1 MYLYKYTVR
10 KPVPFS
16 DCRILF
22 PLEVPMANI
31 TPYLSRVEGRDR
43 LRITHSRPV
52 VFWMTGLSGSGKS
65 TIASAFE
72 ALCISEGYAA
82 FMLDGDTVRTGLCA
96 GLGFSPEDRSENLRR
111 IAETAKIVASSG
123 QIVVVCAISP
133 DQASRDRAR
142 AIISPAADFY
152 EVYISTPVE
161 ECARRDPKGLYK
173 KAYAGEI
180 PAFTGVS
187 APYEVPVNT
196 DITLDTVNRSVEE
209 CAKRLFDHAMDSV
222 CRPAYLLS
230 EMAKAASRASAAI
243 LEIYNGTY
251 EVSFKEDA
259 SPLTTADTA
268 SNKVITE
275 HFRAVFPEYDI
286 LTEEEDD
293 SDRDAHGIPK
303 RLNGCGT
310 FIIDPL
316 DGTKE
321 FINRNGEFCVS
332 IGFAS
337 HHRVVAGVVAVPAR
351 GLLYYAYEGRGAYKT
366 VITENM
372 GKDGIPSL
380 FDPAERIHVSDRTEN
395 LRITASRSHGD
406 KQTEALLE
414 INKDRIG
421 DILTA
426 GSCLKGCL
434 IAEGEADIHYRWG
447 AFMKE
452 WDTAGMEI
460 LCREAGASFTD
471 IDGNPLAANRA
482 DPVNRNGFRILNRPE
497 SALDTTSIQN

>member
-1 MYLYKYTVR
+1 
-10 KPVPFS
+10 
-16 DCRILF
+16 
-22 PLEVPMANI
+22 MANI
-31 TPYLSRVEGRDR
+31 TPYLSRVTRQDR
-43 LRITHSRPV
+43 LRISHSRPV

-72 ALCISEGYAA
+72 SLCVGAGHAA

-96 GLGFSPEDRSENLRR
+96 GLGFSPEDRAENLRR

-133 DQASRDRAR
+133 DQQSRDRAR
-142 AIISPAADFY
+142 EIITPAADFF
-152 EVYISTPVE
+152 EVYVSTPVE

-187 APYEVPVNT
+187 APYEIPEKP
-196 DITLDTVNRSVEE
+196 DIVLDTVQNSVDA
-209 CAKRLFDHAMDSV
+209 CAKLLFDAAMD
-222 CRPAYLLS
+222 CAYQPAYLLN
-230 EMAKAASRASAAI
+230 EMAKAAAMAATAI
-243 LEIYNGTY
+243 LEIYNGQY

-275 HFRAVFPEYDI
+275 HFRTVFPEYDI

-293 SDRDAHGIPK
+293 GDRDAHGIPK

-332 IGFAS
+332 IGFAD
-337 HHRVVAGVVAVPAR
+337 HHRVMAGVVAVPAR

-366 VITENM
+366 TITADTAEN
-372 GKDGIPSL
+372 GIASL
-380 FDPAERIHVSDRTEN
+380 FDPAEQIHVSDRVSE

-421 DILTA
+421 DVLTA

-460 LCREAGASFTD
+460 LCKEAGASFTD
-471 IDGNPLAANRA
+471 MNGAPLCANRA

-497 SALDTTSIQN
+497 AALDTDDIK